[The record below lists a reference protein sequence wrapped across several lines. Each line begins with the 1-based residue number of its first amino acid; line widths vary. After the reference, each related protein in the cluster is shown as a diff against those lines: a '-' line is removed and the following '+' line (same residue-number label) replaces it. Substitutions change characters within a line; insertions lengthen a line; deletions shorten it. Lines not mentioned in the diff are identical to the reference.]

1 MSMSIIK
8 SPVSFL
14 LRSISSFGSNNQQQ
28 RGANS
33 TDKTT
38 ATEVANTGG
47 GRRGSSAV
55 VNNAEIS
62 SSYGSSSSTR
72 PQQISPSFSSP
83 PCSPSRPPQIPLP
96 LHPPALSEGLP
107 SPSSLSDAST
117 SCDSPSC
124 LPPLANNKTQNNAP
138 ILEQQISTIST
149 MPSTT
154 ASTPTSSPQ
163 VKQQHQIDYGQS
175 LHQHPVFQQQPFVS
189 ASSFPS
195 SATFA
200 QQQRSP
206 PPSCPDDITPPSPSH
221 NNHPPPAAT
230 PQASSSSCLSSVM
243 LSRKQP
249 ATSTTA
255 CRRPLT
261 PPSTPQQTSLHYP
274 PPPPTCNN
282 NIHPNNNRVKSPLSD
297 SPASPHLSPSIGPTS
312 APSPSSGHMLRCTAD
327 NVSLL
332 RRQLSRCDNLARHHF
347 HLGKTVGTGSFGR
360 VCVAELYPMWLR
372 YVLSSPTPVHSL
384 PDIPPLEA
392 QPSSSTSSLNIG
404 SPPSNGGTTTT
415 PCIPLVLKMLYKS
428 KVIKLKQVDHVKD
441 ERRILSKVNHPFIIN
456 LVASFQDQH
465 RLYMLMEYV
474 NGGEL
479 FSYLRRC
486 GRIPP
491 VQARFFSSELVCA
504 FSYLHA
510 NNIVYRDLKP
520 ENLLIDA
527 EGHIKIADFG
537 FAKRVPP
544 GDRTFTLCGT
554 HEYLAPETIVGKGHG
569 MPVDWWALG
578 ILIFEML
585 AGHPPFYDDAPVG
598 IYKRILAG
606 KIDFPIHIES
616 ACRSLI
622 RRLLVADPTKR
633 LGCLQGGA
641 QDVSAHRFY
650 KGVEWQQCI
659 QRLIAPPFVPA
670 VRGALDTSM
679 FDDYPESKDDGTDTG
694 RGAGGADVGNREQDL
709 CFRDF

>member
-14 LRSISSFGSNNQQQ
+14 LRSITSFGNNSQQQ
-28 RGANS
+28 RAA
-33 TDKTT
+33 DKSA
-38 ATEVANTGG
+38 ATESAMSSQAAS
-47 GRRGSSAV
+47 RGLPQ
-55 VNNAEIS
+55 EQP
-62 SSYGSSSSTR
+62 R
-72 PQQISPSFSSP
+72 PPQPTSFSSP
-83 PCSPSRPPQIPLP
+83 PLSPLRPPQIPLTS
-96 LHPPALSEGLP
+96 HPPSLSDGIP

-124 LPPLANNKTQNNAP
+124 LIPVANSRQHAMP
-138 ILEQQISTIST
+138 MLEHQ
-149 MPSTT
+149 
-154 ASTPTSSPQ
+154 ASTLSAM
-163 VKQQHQIDYGQS
+163 QS
-175 LHQHPVFQQQPFVS
+175 L
-189 ASSFPS
+189 
-195 SATFA
+195 
-200 QQQRSP
+200 
-206 PPSCPDDITPPSPSH
+206 PPSPTALKQIDETTQHSSAQRQPYLSSISLPIPSTFPTCH
-221 NNHPPPAAT
+221 QDEPTISNPPPHPT
-230 PQASSSSCLSSVM
+230 PSSSSCLSSVM

-249 ATSTTA
+249 ATAATPS

-261 PPSTPQQTSLHYP
+261 PPSTPQHTSLQSP
-274 PPPPTCNN
+274 PHNST
-282 NIHPNNNRVKSPLSD
+282 NRAKPSFPDSPLSSCCPNLSPRV
-297 SPASPHLSPSIGPTS
+297 SPAV
-312 APSPSSGHMLRCTAD
+312 RCTAD
-327 NVSLL
+327 NLTVL
-332 RRQLSRCDNLARHHF
+332 RRQLSRCDNLARYHF

-360 VCVAELYPMWLR
+360 VCVAEMDPLMLR
-372 YVLSSPTPVHSL
+372 YVLVSPTPLHTLPPVHTL
-384 PDIPPLEA
+384 PNMQQLEPPRSNSNVSV
-392 QPSSSTSSLNIG
+392 PSPNSFC
-404 SPPSNGGTTTT
+404 PV
-415 PCIPLVLKMLYKS
+415 IPLVLKILYKS

-441 ERRILSKVNHPFIIN
+441 ERRILSKVSHPFIIN
-456 LVASFQDQH
+456 LIASFQDQH

-491 VQARFFSSELVCA
+491 VQARFFSAELVCA
-504 FSYLHA
+504 FSYLHV

-544 GDRTFTLCGT
+544 DDRTFTLCGT

-569 MPVDWWALG
+569 IPVDWWALG

-585 AGHPPFYDDAPVG
+585 AGHPPFYDEAPVG

-606 KIDFPIHIES
+606 KIDFPIHIDS
-616 ACRSLI
+616 ASRSLI

-650 KGVEWQQCI
+650 KGVDWQHCI
-659 QRLIAPPFVPA
+659 QRLIPPPFVPA
-670 VRGALDTSM
+670 VRGPLDTSM
-679 FDDYPESKDDGTDTG
+679 FDDYPESKDDGSDAGG
-694 RGAGGADVGNREQDL
+694 RGSGDDVGSREQDL